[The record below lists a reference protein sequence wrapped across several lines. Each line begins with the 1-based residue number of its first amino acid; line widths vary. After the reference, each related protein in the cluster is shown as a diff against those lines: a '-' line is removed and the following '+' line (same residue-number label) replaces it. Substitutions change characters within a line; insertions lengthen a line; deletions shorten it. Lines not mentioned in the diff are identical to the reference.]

1 MLHRVMPT
9 RSNFTRAEALVAT
22 DRQTQASRRET
33 AERAILEAAKKIVAE
48 RGLDELTLN
57 EAGEAAGYSRAL
69 PAHYFGTRSAMLG
82 ALADYIGAQY
92 SERVRSGPIATHGL
106 QRLIDVII
114 FCMDDA
120 ERDPT
125 TVRVYQAL
133 ISAGLTRADLRPL
146 SARIT
151 QQAVEDIAGLI
162 RDARQL
168 GEVRPDVHSPTEASL
183 IIAAL
188 RGVLFQWLIN
198 PDHVSLSRMRDSLA
212 TNVRN
217 ALKA

>member
-1 MLHRVMPT
+1 MSL
-9 RSNFTRAEALVAT
+9 RSNLSQGDTLAAA
-22 DRQTQASRRET
+22 DRQTQAARRET
-33 AERAILEAAKKIVAE
+33 AERAILEAAKTIVAE

-69 PAHYFGTRSAMLG
+69 PAHYFGTKSAMLH
-82 ALADYIGAQY
+82 ALADYIVAQY
-92 SERVRSGPIATHGL
+92 SERVRSGPIASHGL
-106 QRLIDVII
+106 QRLIDVIV
-114 FCMDDA
+114 FCADDA

-133 ISAGLTRADLRPL
+133 LGAGLTRADLRPL
-146 SARIT
+146 GARIT

-168 GEVRPDVHSPTEASL
+168 GEVRRDVRARTEASL
-183 IIAAL
+183 IVAAL

>member
-1 MLHRVMPT
+1 MPT

>member
-1 MLHRVMPT
+1 MSL
-9 RSNFTRAEALVAT
+9 RSNLSHGDTLAAA
-22 DRQTQASRRET
+22 DRQTQAARRET
-33 AERAILEAAKKIVAE
+33 AERAILEAAKTIVAE

-69 PAHYFGTRSAMLG
+69 PAHYFGTKSAMLH
-82 ALADYIGAQY
+82 ALADYIVAQY
-92 SERVRSGPIATHGL
+92 SERVRSGPIASHGL
-106 QRLIDVII
+106 QRLIDVIV
-114 FCMDDA
+114 FCADDA

-133 ISAGLTRADLRPL
+133 LGAGLTRADLRPL
-146 SARIT
+146 GARIT

-168 GEVRPDVHSPTEASL
+168 GEVRRDVRARTEASL
-183 IIAAL
+183 IVAAL

>member
-1 MLHRVMPT
+1 MLHCAMAS
-9 RSNFTRAEALVAT
+9 RSNLTRADALVAS
-22 DRQTQASRRET
+22 DRQTQAARRET
-33 AERAILEAAKKIVAE
+33 AERAILEAAKKIVSE

-82 ALADYIGAQY
+82 ALADYIVAEY
-92 SERVRSGPIATHGL
+92 SERVRSGPIASHGL
-106 QRLIDVII
+106 QRLIDVIV
-114 FCMDDA
+114 FCTEDA

-133 ISAGLTRADLRPL
+133 IGAGLTRADLRPL

-168 GEVRPDVHSPTEASL
+168 GEIRPDVRSRTEASL

-188 RGVLFQWLIN
+188 RGVLFQWLIH

-212 TNVRN
+212 MNVRN

>member
-1 MLHRVMPT
+1 MSL
-9 RSNFTRAEALVAT
+9 RSNLSHGDTLAAA
-22 DRQTQASRRET
+22 DRQTQAARRET
-33 AERAILEAAKKIVAE
+33 AERAILEAAKTIVAE

-69 PAHYFGTRSAMLG
+69 PAHYFGTKSAMLH
-82 ALADYIGAQY
+82 ALADYIVAQY
-92 SERVRSGPIATHGL
+92 SERVRSGPIASHGL
-106 QRLIDVII
+106 QRLVDVIV
-114 FCMDDA
+114 FCADDA

-133 ISAGLTRADLRPL
+133 LGAGLTRSDLRPL
-146 SARIT
+146 GARIT

-168 GEVRPDVHSPTEASL
+168 GEVRQDVRARTEASL
-183 IIAAL
+183 IVAAL

>member
-1 MLHRVMPT
+1 MLHYGVSL
-9 RSNFTRAEALVAT
+9 RSSLSPNDSPAGA
-22 DRQTQASRRET
+22 DRQTQAERRET

-69 PAHYFGTRSAMLG
+69 PAHYFGTKGAMLH
-82 ALADYIGAQY
+82 ALADYIVAQY
-92 SERVRSGPIATHGL
+92 SERVRSGPIATQGL
-106 QRLIDVII
+106 QRLLDVIA
-114 FCMDDA
+114 FCVSDA
-120 ERDPT
+120 ERDPD

-133 ISAGLTRADLRPL
+133 LGAGLTRTDLRPL
-146 SARIT
+146 GARIAR
-151 QQAVEDIAGLI
+151 QAVEDIAGLI

-168 GEVRPDVHSPTEASL
+168 GEVRKDVRARTEASL
-183 IIAAL
+183 IVAAL

-212 TNVRN
+212 ANVRN
-217 ALKA
+217 ALQA

>member
-1 MLHRVMPT
+1 MLHCDMSL
-9 RSNFTRAEALVAT
+9 RSSLTPGDTLAT
-22 DRQTQASRRET
+22 ADRQTQAARRET
-33 AERAILEAAKKIVAE
+33 AERAILDAAKKIVAE

-57 EAGEAAGYSRAL
+57 QAGEVAGYSRAL
-69 PAHYFGTRSAMLG
+69 PAHYFGTKSAMLG
-82 ALADYIGAQY
+82 ALADSIVAEY
-92 SERVRSGPIATHGL
+92 SERVRSGPIASHGL
-106 QRLIDVII
+106 QRLIDVLV
-114 FCMDDA
+114 FCVNDA

-125 TVRVYQAL
+125 TVQVYQAL
-133 ISAGLTRADLRPL
+133 LGAGLTRADLHPL

-168 GEVRPDVHSPTEASL
+168 GEVRQDVRARTEASL
-183 IIAAL
+183 VVAAL

-212 TNVRN
+212 ANVRS
-217 ALKA
+217 ALQA

>member
-1 MLHRVMPT
+1 MSL
-9 RSNFTRAEALVAT
+9 RSNLSQGDTLAAA
-22 DRQTQASRRET
+22 DRQTQAARRET
-33 AERAILEAAKKIVAE
+33 AERAILEAAKTIVAE

-69 PAHYFGTRSAMLG
+69 PAHYFGTKSAMLH
-82 ALADYIGAQY
+82 ALADYIVAQY
-92 SERVRSGPIATHGL
+92 SERVRSGPIASHGL
-106 QRLIDVII
+106 QRLIDVIV
-114 FCMDDA
+114 FCADDA

-133 ISAGLTRADLRPL
+133 LGAGLTRADLRPL
-146 SARIT
+146 GARIT

-168 GEVRPDVHSPTEASL
+168 GEVRRDVRARTEASL
-183 IIAAL
+183 IVAAL

-198 PDHVSLSRMRDSLA
+198 PDQVSLSRMRDSLA

>member
-1 MLHRVMPT
+1 MSL
-9 RSNFTRAEALVAT
+9 RSNLSHGDTLAAA
-22 DRQTQASRRET
+22 DRQTQAARRET
-33 AERAILEAAKKIVAE
+33 AERAILEAAKTIVAE

-69 PAHYFGTRSAMLG
+69 PAHYFGTKSAMLH
-82 ALADYIGAQY
+82 ALADYIVAQY
-92 SERVRSGPIATHGL
+92 SERVRSGPIASHGL
-106 QRLIDVII
+106 QRLIDVIV
-114 FCMDDA
+114 FCADDA

-133 ISAGLTRADLRPL
+133 LGAGLTRADLRPL
-146 SARIT
+146 GARIT

-168 GEVRPDVHSPTEASL
+168 GEVRRDVRARTEASL
-183 IIAAL
+183 IVAAL

-212 TNVRN
+212 MNVRN

>member
-1 MLHRVMPT
+1 MSL
-9 RSNFTRAEALVAT
+9 RSNLSQGDTLAAA
-22 DRQTQASRRET
+22 DRQTQAARRET
-33 AERAILEAAKKIVAE
+33 AERAILEAAKTIVTE

-69 PAHYFGTRSAMLG
+69 PAHYFGTKSAMLH
-82 ALADYIGAQY
+82 ALADYIVAQY
-92 SERVRSGPIATHGL
+92 SERVRSGPIASHGL
-106 QRLIDVII
+106 QRLIDVIV
-114 FCMDDA
+114 FCADDA

-133 ISAGLTRADLRPL
+133 LGAGLTRADLRPL
-146 SARIT
+146 GARIT

-168 GEVRPDVHSPTEASL
+168 GEVRRDVRARTEASL
-183 IIAAL
+183 IVAAL